1 MSPNEQTEEVKPAFR
16 TCPIGFLVHQDGHV
30 DANRGCGYRKCYE
43 SACNWLK
50 TIKEPERCD

>member
-1 MSPNEQTEEVKPAFR
+1 MSSEDTKVESAFR
-16 TCPIGFLVHQDGHV
+16 TCPIGFLVHSDGHV

>member
-1 MSPNEQTEEVKPAFR
+1 MSEQTQEKAPAFR
-16 TCPIGFLVHQDGHV
+16 TCPIGFLVHSDGQV
-30 DANRGCGYRKCYE
+30 DTSRGCGYRKCYE